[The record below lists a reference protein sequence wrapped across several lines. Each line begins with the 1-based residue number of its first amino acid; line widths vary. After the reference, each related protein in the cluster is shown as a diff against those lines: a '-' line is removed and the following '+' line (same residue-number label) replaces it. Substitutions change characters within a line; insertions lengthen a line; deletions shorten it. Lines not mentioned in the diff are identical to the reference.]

1 MRSGPG
7 TDYDVTKTL
16 STGDAIEVVAKT
28 SNGWFRTV
36 KDTYV
41 NVKLVSS
48 EKPSA
53 PSSSGGSSSAGT
65 VAPGTT
71 DLATYCSQFIGVD
84 YYYTGA
90 SPSGFD
96 CSGFVSYVYSNYY
109 GISLPHQS
117 NSISQQGTAI
127 SAADVT
133 VGDVICYDYTG
144 DGVVDHV
151 ALYVG
156 GGSIIHASSRL
167 DEVVS
172 ASLSTTYVTTIR
184 RFI

>member
-1 MRSGPG
+1 M
-7 TDYDVTKTL
+7 DYT
-16 STGDAIEVVAKT
+16 
-28 SNGWFRTV
+28 
-36 KDTYV
+36 
-41 NVKLVSS
+41 
-48 EKPSA
+48 
-53 PSSSGGSSSAGT
+53 
-65 VAPGTT
+65 
-71 DLATYCSQFIGVD
+71 
-84 YYYTGA
+84 YTGA

-127 SAADVT
+127 NASDVA

-156 GGSIIHASSRL
+156 GGSIIHASSSH
-167 DEVVS
+167 DAVVQ
-172 ASLSTTYVTTIR
+172 ASLDTTHVTTIR
-184 RFI
+184 RFL